1 MRGPLPYGLIP
12 KSEIIEMV
20 KPKVL
25 SKEFFL
31 GDVKKIAPSLLGKKL
46 CIRDHQ
52 GSVLKAVIT
61 ETEAYDGEDDLACHA
76 SKGRTPRTS
85 VMYEDGGIC
94 YVYLCY
100 GMHWMFN
107 LVTGPIGYPSA
118 VLIRGCECVSGP
130 GRVTKKFGITGQM
143 NGLCLGMDS
152 GVWLEDADMNPVEIF
167 TGPRI
172 GVDYAGP
179 VWANKP
185 YRFWFSNS
193 CWNV

>member
-1 MRGPLPYGLIP
+1 MRDPLPYGLIP

-20 KPKVL
+20 KTKVL
-25 SKEFFL
+25 AKEFFL
-31 GDVKKIAPSLLGKKL
+31 GDVKKIAPALLGKKL
-46 CIRDHQ
+46 CILDHQ

-61 ETEAYDGEDDLACHA
+61 ETEAYDGEDDLACHG

-100 GMHWMFN
+100 GVHWMFN

-118 VLIRGCECVSGP
+118 VLIRGCEGVSGP

-143 NGLCLGMDS
+143 NGLSLGMDS
-152 GVWLEDADMNPVEIF
+152 GVWVEDADMNPAEIF

-193 CWNV
+193 

>member
-1 MRGPLPYGLIP
+1 MMAPLPFGLIP
-12 KSEIIEMV
+12 RSEIIEMV
-20 KPKVL
+20 KNKVL
-25 SKEFFL
+25 REEFFF
-31 GDVKKIAPSLLGKKL
+31 GDVKKIAPALLGKKL
-46 CIRDHQ
+46 CIRDRQ

-85 VMYEDGGIC
+85 VMYEAGGIC

-100 GMHWMFN
+100 GIHWMFN

-118 VLIRGCECVSGP
+118 VLIRGCQGVCGP
-130 GRVTKKFGITGQM
+130 GRLTKSFGITGKM
-143 NGLCLGMDS
+143 NGLSLGMDS
-152 GVWLEDADMNPVEIF
+152 GVWVEDTEKNPGEIF

-179 VWANKP
+179 VWADKP

-193 CWNV
+193 

>member
-1 MRGPLPYGLIP
+1 
-12 KSEIIEMV
+12 MV
-20 KPKVL
+20 KTKVL
-25 SKEFFL
+25 AKEFFF

-46 CIRDHQ
+46 CIRNQQ

-85 VMYEDGGIC
+85 VMYEVGGVC

-107 LVTGPIGYPSA
+107 LVTGPIGYPAA

-130 GRVTKKFGITGQM
+130 GRVSKKFGITGQM
-143 NGLCLGMDS
+143 NGLSLGMDS
-152 GVWLEDADMNPVEIF
+152 GVWLEDAEMNPVEIF

-193 CWNV
+193 